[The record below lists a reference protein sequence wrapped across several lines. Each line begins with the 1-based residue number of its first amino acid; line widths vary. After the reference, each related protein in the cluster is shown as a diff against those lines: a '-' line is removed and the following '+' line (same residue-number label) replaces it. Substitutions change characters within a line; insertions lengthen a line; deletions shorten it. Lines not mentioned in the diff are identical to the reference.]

1 MKTQILQLEPHDDVI
16 STRDKMGWG
25 QAARVVL
32 VWPKN
37 ERILVR
43 KLDLLLL
50 HRHAIKMGAQLA
62 LVTEDP
68 DVRFHARQLAIPVFK
83 NQRQAHSPRW
93 RAGRR
98 PARSIE
104 RRRPR
109 PDLAALRQ
117 EIYSGETNWY
127 NRPIARQSLHAVSI
141 LALLALL
148 SLIIPAARI
157 TLMPQTQTQEIRF
170 TVSARP
176 SVRTVNLTGDVP
188 AQTRYVVVE
197 GRDRMA
203 ASGSLMVQ
211 EKSSFGRVEF
221 TNLTGQTVTIP
232 VGTVVTTL
240 PTDGSERLRFATTV
254 PLDVPV
260 GGSVMISVRSLDAG
274 KRGNVGK
281 GEIVAIEGPLGLKL
295 EVNNPS
301 ATTGGSEQPAA
312 TPTLEDAQKLYERLY
327 EVLQA
332 NALRELGSERQGPAD
347 LPVDSSLRL
356 AAVLEETYDP
366 PMKEG
371 AFTQTA
377 ETLELTLR
385 LEFEALVISHQDLHN
400 LATLILDANLPEG
413 YQPVPETVEFENLT
427 SPLLDRQSTARWRV
441 EARRTIKAVIEEQQ
455 VLELVQGLAPIQAAQ
470 ALQAELPLNGEV
482 YIQLAPEWWPRLPLL
497 PFRID
502 VYNP

>member
-37 ERILVR
+37 ERILVH

-62 LVTEDP
+62 LVTNDP

-109 PDLAALRQ
+109 PDLAAMRQ
-117 EIYSGETNWY
+117 EIYPGETNWY
-127 NRPIARQSLHAVSI
+127 NRPIARQSFHAVSI

-176 SVRTVNLTGDVP
+176 TVRTVNLTGDVP
-188 AQTRYVVVE
+188 AQTRNVVVE

-232 VGTVVTTL
+232 IGTVVTTL
-240 PTDGSERLRFATTV
+240 PTDGNERLRFATTV

-260 GGSVMISVRSLDAG
+260 GGSVMISVRSLEAG

-301 ATTGGSEQPAA
+301 ATTGGSEQPASA
-312 TPTLEDAQKLYERLY
+312 PAPENAQKLYERLY
-327 EVLQA
+327 AVLQA
-332 NALRELGSERQGPAD
+332 NALRELGSEREGPAD
-347 LPVDSSLRL
+347 LPIDSSLTL
-356 AAVLEETYDP
+356 VSSEETYDP

-371 AFTQTA
+371 VFTQTA

-385 LEFEALVISHQDLHN
+385 LEFQALVVSHQDLHN
-400 LATLILDANLPEG
+400 LATLILDANLPDG
-413 YQPVPETVEFENLT
+413 YQALPETVEFQNLT
-427 SPLLDRQSTARWRV
+427 SPLLDKQFTARWRV

-455 VLELVQGLAPIQAAQ
+455 VLELAQGLAPLQAAQ
-470 ALQAELPLNGEV
+470 ALQAELPLSGEV
-482 YIQLAPEWWPRLPLL
+482 FIQLAPEWWPRLPLL